1 MKAVF
6 SRNVYILNWAC
17 EEFLSEKSRTKEKND
32 AGVIHTCII
41 IWLPNISSSSII
53 ELQSQLYVSWR
64 LGAGDLAHC
73 RSQGHVRCVVLDM
86 VEGVDEVGSELQPES
101 LGNREVLMQA
111 EVNIVVVRR
120 T

>member
-6 SRNVYILNWAC
+6 PRNVYILIGLARSSSPRNRAP
-17 EEFLSEKSRTKEKND
+17 RKND

-41 IWLPNISSSSII
+41 IWLPNIGSSSII
-53 ELQSQLYVSWR
+53 ELQSQLYVPWR
-64 LGAGDLAHC
+64 LGAGNLPHR
-73 RSQGHVRCVVLDM
+73 RSQGHVGCVVLDM
-86 VEGVDEVGSELQPES
+86 VEGVNEVGSELQPES

-111 EVNIVVVRR
+111 EVNIAVVRR